1 MALDPSASAGD
12 ESSLN
17 MTPMIDIVFNL
28 VIFFMLSVD
37 LSRKDYAAL
46 TLPTARNGTPDRPV
60 AAPGPDDRRVVVS
73 LTADGSLVFRG
84 RSWPLSSSDP
94 RQQDLALEGLRRE
107 LIVATRPPEL
117 RDEKGASRV
126 SVLVRGDRT
135 AKWRYAQWILAVC
148 AESPIRIYKVQFAVD
163 APPR

>member
-1 MALDPSASAGD
+1 MALHSRVSAGD
-12 ESSLN
+12 DASLN

-46 TLPTARNGTPDRPV
+46 TLATARNGNPDLPV
-60 AAPGPDDRRVVVS
+60 PAPGLDDRRVVVS

-94 RQQDLALEGLRRE
+94 RVQDLALEGLRRE
-107 LIVATRPPEL
+107 LIAATRPPEL
-117 RDEKGASRV
+117 REKTGASRV
-126 SVLVRGDRT
+126 SVLVRGDRA

-148 AESPIRIYKVQFAVD
+148 AESPILIYKVQFAVD
-163 APPR
+163 PPR